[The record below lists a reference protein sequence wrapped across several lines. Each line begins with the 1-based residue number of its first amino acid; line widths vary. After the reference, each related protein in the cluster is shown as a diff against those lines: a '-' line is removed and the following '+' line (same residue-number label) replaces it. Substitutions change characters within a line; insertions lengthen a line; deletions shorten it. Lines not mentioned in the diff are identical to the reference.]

1 MLKMLPCLT
10 ISRREH
16 DNAPDMKS
24 HSAAGKRLPGL
35 FLALAFA
42 AAVPSDAGRP
52 AAPDVIPPADLA
64 GFPAPP
70 KDAHPKIDSAL
81 WDMVQSR
88 GAVPAAADEPVRIVV
103 EMDPDGA
110 PAGLKADS
118 RRLFR
123 GIEALGGE
131 IECVFD
137 SLNSGPCPRFPNRLL
152 APGRDVVRIR
162 LPHIP
167 GRRNRDGRRRT
178 ERRVRLASLPS

>member
-1 MLKMLPCLT
+1 
-10 ISRREH
+10 
-16 DNAPDMKS
+16 MKS